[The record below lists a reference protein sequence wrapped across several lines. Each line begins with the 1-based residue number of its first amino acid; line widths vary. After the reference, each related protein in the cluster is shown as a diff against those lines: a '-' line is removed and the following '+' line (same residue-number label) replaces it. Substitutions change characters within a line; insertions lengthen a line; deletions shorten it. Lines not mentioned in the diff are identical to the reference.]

1 METKTIDLE
10 LLDFY
15 RLLIASLRYS
25 YSRNNHLQPSVSYQ
39 DIKEEYLPKLFAI
52 DKETALHTFK
62 QICDECISD
71 EICMHFYDG
80 EEDEFNN
87 RRSSLEFVEY
97 LLNEI
102 HKYEPNWFPY
112 NYDQFIRNKSLDDE
126 PIYLIY
132 EIKGNKK
139 KLVSDKK
146 YSTNDCIE
154 GLLKEVLHLSEND
167 LKQGVFYNK
176 QRIKNSFVNKRNN
189 IFCKRFDDYVYSI
202 KEPINRKF
210 YIKNTRNDRFKKQG
224 VKND

>member
-1 METKTIDLE
+1 METKTIDIE

-15 RLLIASLRYS
+15 RLLVSNLRYA
-25 YSRNNHLQPSVSYQ
+25 YSRNNHLQPSISYQ
-39 DIKEEYLPKLFAI
+39 DIKEKYLPKFFAI

-62 QICDECISD
+62 QMCDECISD
-71 EICMHFYDG
+71 EICVRFCDG
-80 EEDEFNN
+80 EEDDFGN

-102 HKYEPNWFPY
+102 HKYEPDWFPY
-112 NYDQFIRNKSLDDE
+112 NYDQFIRNKNLDDE

-132 EIKGNKK
+132 EIKGNRK
-139 KLVSDKK
+139 KLISDKK
-146 YSTNDCIE
+146 YSTNYYIE
-154 GLLKEVLHLSEND
+154 GLLREVLHLSEND

-176 QRIKNSFVNKRNN
+176 QRIKNSFFDKRNDK
-189 IFCKRFDDYVYSI
+189 FCKRFDDYIYII

-210 YIKNTRNDRFKKQG
+210 YIKNTRNDRFKKSE